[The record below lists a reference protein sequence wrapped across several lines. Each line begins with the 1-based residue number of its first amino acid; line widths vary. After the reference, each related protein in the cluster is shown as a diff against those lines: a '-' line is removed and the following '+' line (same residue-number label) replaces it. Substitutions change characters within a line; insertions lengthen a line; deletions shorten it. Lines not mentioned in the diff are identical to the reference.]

1 MMQTISI
8 KVSGKVQGVF
18 YRQSTKEKAL
28 SLGIKGHVQNMPD
41 GSVYIVATAEQDALV
56 QLLQYCYKGPSG
68 ARVTNIE
75 TAVMELQLF
84 DGFVIIR
91 K

>member
-1 MMQTISI
+1 
-8 KVSGKVQGVF
+8 
-18 YRQSTKEKAL
+18 
-28 SLGIKGHVQNMPD
+28 MPD